1 MSKHLKKTAITF
13 IAVLLLA
20 LNASAKD
27 PGRNTSR
34 KIDIDLTRMSSTMVY
49 AQVNQMVTE
58 PVKFIGKRIRMKG
71 VFSSYYDQETKR
83 RFYGCVIADALACC
97 SQGLAFE
104 PAKDRKFPD
113 DFPDEGT
120 SITITGEFDLIK
132 EEDEGSYPII
142 RNAKMS
148 NE

>member
-1 MSKHLKKTAITF
+1 MSKHFKKTVIVL

-20 LNASAKD
+20 LSASAKA
-27 PGRNTSR
+27 PSGNAPK

-49 AQVNQMVTE
+49 AQVYKMVID

-71 VFSSYYDQETKR
+71 VFSSYYDQETKK

-104 PAKDRKFPD
+104 LAKSRKYPEE
-113 DFPDEGT
+113 FPDEGT
-120 SITITGEFDLIK
+120 QITIIGDFEMA
-132 EEDEGSYPII
+132 EEGDDAYPVI

>member
-1 MSKHLKKTAITF
+1 MSKYFKKTAIVF

-27 PGRNTSR
+27 SGGNTSK

-49 AQVNQMVTE
+49 AQVYKMVTE

-71 VFSSYYDQETKR
+71 VFSSYYDQEAKK

-104 PAKDRKFPD
+104 LAKERKFPD
-113 DFPDEGT
+113 EFPDDGEK
-120 SITITGEFDLIK
+120 ITIIGDFEMA
-132 EEDEGSYPII
+132 EDGDDAYPII

>member
-1 MSKHLKKTAITF
+1 MSKHFKKTAIAF
-13 IAVLLLA
+13 IAVLLFA

-27 PGRNTSR
+27 PGGKASR

-71 VFSSYYDQETKR
+71 VFSSYYDQETKKR
-83 RFYGCVIADALACC
+83 YYGCVI
-97 SQGLAFE
+97 
-104 PAKDRKFPD
+104 
-113 DFPDEGT
+113 EGGK
-120 SITITGEFDLIK
+120 ITIIGDFEMAEDGEDA
-132 EEDEGSYPII
+132 YPVI
-142 RNAKMS
+142 RNAKLS

>member
-1 MSKHLKKTAITF
+1 MSNHFKKTAIAF

-27 PGRNTSR
+27 PGRNTAK

-49 AQVNQMVTE
+49 AQVYKMVTE

-71 VFSSYYDQETKR
+71 VFSSYYDQETKKQ
-83 RFYGCVIADALACC
+83 FYGCVIADALACC

-104 PAKDRKFPD
+104 LAKERKFPD
-113 DFPDEGT
+113 EFPDDGEK
-120 SITITGEFDLIK
+120 ITIIGDFEMA
-132 EEDEGSYPII
+132 EDGDDAYPII
-142 RNAKMS
+142 RNAKLS

>member
-1 MSKHLKKTAITF
+1 MSKHFKKTVIVL

-20 LNASAKD
+20 LSASAKA
-27 PGRNTSR
+27 PSGNAPK

-49 AQVNQMVTE
+49 AQVYKMVTD

-71 VFSSYYDQETKR
+71 VFSSYYDQETKK

-104 PAKDRKFPD
+104 LAKERKFPD
-113 DFPDEGT
+113 EFPDEGEK
-120 SITITGEFDLIK
+120 ITIIGDFEMA
-132 EEDEGSYPII
+132 EDGDDAYPII